1 VDLDDP
7 LRAELDENVV
17 RKDFT
22 PSEIAAIAKVMR
34 EREEDA
40 ARERQVAT
48 QAKPGEQVG
57 AAKFAEPVEDRGEVR
72 DKIAAAT
79 GVSRE
84 QVRKIEKVVEAA
96 EREPETFA
104 PLVAEMDSTGKVDAA
119 YQAVRRVEAER
130 EQAQTDQLVEGVI
143 ERTPG
148 LANALE
154 LNRKKG
160 QWNKL
165 RAALAQGRID
175 LTPDEIPHLCDS
187 TVEVQNAINAL
198 RVAREWLVAVEAE
211 LAASVS
217 MRLVASDA

>member
-1 VDLDDP
+1 MVESNGHDDVRIASIKVGERYRRAMGDITTLAASIRETGLLHPVVVSKDGNLIAGARRLEACRSLGWTWIPARVVDLDDP

-84 QVRKIEKVVEAA
+84 QVRKSEGTAA
-96 EREPETFA
+96 HYTESVQQLLPNCT
-104 PLVAEMDSTGKVDAA
+104 TTW
-119 YQAVRRVEAER
+119 YNCTTAVH
-130 EQAQTDQLVEGVI
+130 G
-143 ERTPG
+143 G
-148 LANALE
+148 N
-154 LNRKKG
+154 
-160 QWNKL
+160 
-165 RAALAQGRID
+165 LAQAGHR
-175 LTPDEIPHLCDS
+175 S
-187 TVEVQNAINAL
+187 GS
-198 RVAREWLVAVEAE
+198 RE
-211 LAASVS
+211 
-217 MRLVASDA
+217 